1 MKADKNTENQNTKRR
16 STFAILF
23 YINRTKVRKDG
34 MCQLLCKV
42 SIDAEWEQIG
52 TKVSVNPAIW
62 NPDKGRADGRS
73 ENAVTVNRAIDE
85 LTQEITGHYN
95 HIKKSLG
102 FVTAELVKNAVK
114 GIGQKPV
121 TLLALFREHNEEFK
135 KRVGVDRIKE
145 TYDCY
150 QRSYKHLA
158 AFIQEKRGVEDVTLR
173 SLDKVFYDD
182 FEIFLQ
188 SDCRLS
194 PKTVHEHLYRLKKMT
209 MRAVS
214 QGTLRRD
221 PYCRLH
227 PPLPKRKSR
236 HMKLEDLKTLMST
249 PVDKPQLQRIRDWF
263 IFSTFT
269 GLAYADLRR
278 LSVNDITQAEDG
290 SWWIHIKRKKTDTL
304 SSIRLLDIPLR
315 IIEKY
320 KHERQSDKV
329 FNTWDRNYMSMLM
342 QELSEVYGFH
352 ITYHKARHNFG
363 THMTLS
369 LGVPIETVSK
379 MMGHTSIT
387 TTQIYAHVT
396 DKKVD
401 EDMKR
406 LREVTADKKIELA
419 DEGLKFERCIKW
431 KQTTTV

>member
-1 MKADKNTENQNTKRR
+1 MRNNRDNQDTKRR

-23 YINRTKVRKDG
+23 YINRTKIRKDG
-34 MCQLLCKV
+34 TCQLLCKV

-52 TKVSVNPAIW
+52 TKASVNPDIW
-62 NPDKGRADGRS
+62 NPETGRADGRS

-85 LTQEITGHYN
+85 LTREITNHYN

-135 KRVGVDRIKE
+135 KRIGVDRIKE
-145 TYDCY
+145 TYDSY

-158 AFIQEKRGVEDVTLR
+158 AFIQEKKGVEDITLR

-188 SDCRLS
+188 TDCKMK

-209 MRAVS
+209 MRAVN

-227 PPLPKRKSR
+227 PELPKRKSR
-236 HMKLEDLKTLMST
+236 HLKLEDLKTLMST
-249 PVDKPQLQRIRDWF
+249 QIDKPNLQRVRDWF

-269 GLAYADLRR
+269 GLAYADLKR

-290 SWWIHIKRKKTDTL
+290 SWWIHIKRQKTDTP
-304 SSIRLLDIPLR
+304 SVIKLLDVPLR

-320 KHERQSDKV
+320 KHERQGDKV
-329 FNTWDRNYMSMLM
+329 FNLYTREYLIRLTR
-342 QELSEVYGFH
+342 ELGEEYGFYL
-352 ITYHKARHNFG
+352 TFHKARHNFG

-369 LGVPIETVSK
+369 LGVPLETVSK
-379 MMGHTSIT
+379 MMGHTNIT
-387 TTQIYAHVT
+387 TTQIYAQVT

-406 LREVTADKKIELA
+406 LKEVTAGQKINIYEEDLSNLPKRRRKA
-419 DEGLKFERCIKW
+419 AS
-431 KQTTTV
+431 V

>member
-1 MKADKNTENQNTKRR
+1 MRNNRDNQDTKRR

-23 YINRTKVRKDG
+23 YINRTKIRKDG
-34 MCQLLCKV
+34 TCQLLCKV

-52 TKVSVNPAIW
+52 TKASVNPDIW
-62 NPDKGRADGRS
+62 NPETGRADGRS

-85 LTQEITGHYN
+85 LTREITNHYN

-135 KRVGVDRIKE
+135 KRIGVDRIKE
-145 TYDCY
+145 TYDSY

-158 AFIQEKRGVEDVTLR
+158 AFIQEKKGVEDITLR

-188 SDCRLS
+188 TDCKMK

-227 PPLPKRKSR
+227 PELPKRKSR
-236 HMKLEDLKTLMST
+236 HLKLEDLKTLMST
-249 PVDKPQLQRIRDWF
+249 QIDKPNLQRVRDWF

-269 GLAYADLRR
+269 GLAYADLKR
-278 LSVNDITQAEDG
+278 LSVNDITQAEEG
-290 SWWIHIKRKKTDTL
+290 SWWIHIKRQKTDTP
-304 SSIRLLDIPLR
+304 SVIKLLDVPLR

-320 KHERQSDKV
+320 KHERQGDKV
-329 FNTWDRNYMSMLM
+329 FNLYTREYLIRLTR
-342 QELSEVYGFH
+342 ELGEEYGFSLNF
-352 ITYHKARHNFG
+352 HKARHNFG
-363 THMTLS
+363 THKTLS
-369 LGVPIETVSK
+369 HGVPLETVSK
-379 MMGHTSIT
+379 MMGHTNIT
-387 TTQIYAHVT
+387 TTQIYAQVT

-406 LREVTADKKIELA
+406 LKEVTAGQKINIYEEDLSNLPKRRRKA
-419 DEGLKFERCIKW
+419 AS
-431 KQTTTV
+431 V

>member
-1 MKADKNTENQNTKRR
+1 MRNNRDNQDTKRR

-23 YINRTKVRKDG
+23 YINRTKIRKDG
-34 MCQLLCKV
+34 TCQLLCKV

-52 TKVSVNPAIW
+52 TKASVNPDIW
-62 NPDKGRADGRS
+62 NPETGRADGRS

-85 LTQEITGHYN
+85 LTREITNHYN

-135 KRVGVDRIKE
+135 KRIGVDRIKE
-145 TYDCY
+145 TYDSY

-158 AFIQEKRGVEDVTLR
+158 AFVQEKKGVEDITLR

-188 SDCRLS
+188 TDCKMK

-214 QGTLRRD
+214 QGTLRSD

-227 PPLPKRKSR
+227 PELPKRKSR
-236 HMKLEDLKTLMST
+236 HLKLEDLKTLMST
-249 PVDKPQLQRIRDWF
+249 QIDKPNLQRVRDWF

-269 GLAYADLRR
+269 GLAYADLKR

-290 SWWIHIKRKKTDTL
+290 SWWIHIKRQKTDTP
-304 SSIRLLDIPLR
+304 SVIKLLDVPLR

-320 KHERQSDKV
+320 KHERQGDKV
-329 FNTWDRNYMSMLM
+329 FNLYAREYLIRLTR
-342 QELSEVYGFH
+342 ELGEEYGFYL
-352 ITYHKARHNFG
+352 TFHKARHNFG

-369 LGVPIETVSK
+369 LGVPLETVSK
-379 MMGHTSIT
+379 MMGHTNIT
-387 TTQIYAHVT
+387 TTQIYAQVT

-406 LREVTADKKIELA
+406 LKEVTAGQKINIYEEDLSNLPKRRRKA
-419 DEGLKFERCIKW
+419 AS
-431 KQTTTV
+431 V

>member
-1 MKADKNTENQNTKRR
+1 MRNSRDNQDAKRR

-23 YINRTKVRKDG
+23 YINRTKIRKDG
-34 MCQLLCKV
+34 TCQLLCKV

-52 TKVSVNPAIW
+52 TKASVNPDIW
-62 NPDKGRADGRS
+62 NPETGRADGRS
-73 ENAVTVNRAIDE
+73 ENAVMVNRAIDE
-85 LTQEITGHYN
+85 LTGEITDHYN

-114 GIGQKPV
+114 GVGQKPV

-135 KRVGVDRIKE
+135 KRIGVDRIKE
-145 TYDCY
+145 TYDSY

-158 AFIQEKRGVEDVTLR
+158 AFVQGKKGVEDITLR

-182 FEIFLQ
+182 FEIFLRT
-188 SDCRLS
+188 DCKMK

-227 PPLPKRKSR
+227 PELPKRKSR
-236 HMKLEDLKTLMST
+236 HLKLEDLKTLMST
-249 PVDKPQLQRIRDWF
+249 QIDKPNLQRVRDWF

-269 GLAYADLRR
+269 GLAYADLKR

-290 SWWIHIKRKKTDTL
+290 SWWIHINRKKTDTP
-304 SSIRLLDIPLR
+304 SVIKLLDVPLR

-320 KHERQSDKV
+320 RHERQGDKV
-329 FNTWDRNYMSMLM
+329 FNLYTRRYLIKLTR
-342 QELSEVYGFH
+342 ELGEEYGFYL
-352 ITYHKARHNFG
+352 TFHKARHNFG

-369 LGVPIETVSK
+369 LGVPLETVSK
-379 MMGHTSIT
+379 MMGHTNIT
-387 TTQIYAHVT
+387 TTQIYAQVT

-406 LREVTADKKIELA
+406 LKEVTAGQKINIYEEDLSNLPKRRRKA
-419 DEGLKFERCIKW
+419 AS
-431 KQTTTV
+431 V

>member
-1 MKADKNTENQNTKRR
+1 MRNNRDNQDTKRR

-23 YINRTKVRKDG
+23 YINRTKIRKDG
-34 MCQLLCKV
+34 TCQLLCKV

-52 TKVSVNPAIW
+52 TKASVNPDIW
-62 NPDKGRADGRS
+62 NPETGRADGRS

-85 LTQEITGHYN
+85 LTREITNHYN

-135 KRVGVDRIKE
+135 KRIGVDRIKE
-145 TYDCY
+145 TYDSY

-158 AFIQEKRGVEDVTLR
+158 AFVQEKKGVEDITLR

-188 SDCRLS
+188 TDCKMK
-194 PKTVHEHLYRLKKMT
+194 PKTVHEHMYRLKKMT

-227 PPLPKRKSR
+227 PELPKRKSR
-236 HMKLEDLKTLMST
+236 HLKLEDLKTLMST
-249 PVDKPQLQRIRDWF
+249 QIDKPNLQRVRDWF

-269 GLAYADLRR
+269 GLAYADLKR

-290 SWWIHIKRKKTDTL
+290 SWWIHIKRQKTDTP
-304 SSIRLLDIPLR
+304 SVIKLLDVPLR

-320 KHERQSDKV
+320 KHERQEDKV
-329 FNTWDRNYMSMLM
+329 FNLYTREYLIRLTR
-342 QELSEVYGFH
+342 ELGEEYGFYL
-352 ITYHKARHNFG
+352 TFHKARHNFG

-369 LGVPIETVSK
+369 LGVPLETVSK
-379 MMGHTSIT
+379 MMGHTNIT
-387 TTQIYAHVT
+387 TTQIYAQVT

-406 LREVTADKKIELA
+406 LKEVTAGQKINIYEEDLSNLPKRRRKA
-419 DEGLKFERCIKW
+419 AS
-431 KQTTTV
+431 V

>member
-1 MKADKNTENQNTKRR
+1 
-16 STFAILF
+16 
-23 YINRTKVRKDG
+23 
-34 MCQLLCKV
+34 
-42 SIDAEWEQIG
+42 
-52 TKVSVNPAIW
+52 
-62 NPDKGRADGRS
+62 
-73 ENAVTVNRAIDE
+73 
-85 LTQEITGHYN
+85 
-95 HIKKSLG
+95 
-102 FVTAELVKNAVK
+102 
-114 GIGQKPV
+114 
-121 TLLALFREHNEEFK
+121 
-135 KRVGVDRIKE
+135 
-145 TYDCY
+145 
-150 QRSYKHLA
+150 
-158 AFIQEKRGVEDVTLR
+158 
-173 SLDKVFYDD
+173 
-182 FEIFLQ
+182 
-188 SDCRLS
+188 
-194 PKTVHEHLYRLKKMT
+194 

-221 PYCRLH
+221 PYSRLH

-249 PVDKPQLQRIRDWF
+249 QIDKPNLQRVRDWF

-269 GLAYADLRR
+269 GLAYADLKR

-290 SWWIHIKRKKTDTL
+290 SWWIHIKRQKTDTL
-304 SSIRLLDIPLR
+304 SSIRLLDVPLR

-320 KHERQSDKV
+320 KHERLGDKV
-329 FNTWDRNYMSMLM
+329 FNLYTRVYLIKLTR
-342 QELSEVYGFH
+342 ELGEKYGFYL
-352 ITYHKARHNFG
+352 TFHKARHNFG

-431 KQTTTV
+431 KRTTV

>member
-1 MKADKNTENQNTKRR
+1 MRNSRDNQDAKRR

-23 YINRTKVRKDG
+23 YINRTKIRKDG
-34 MCQLLCKV
+34 TCQLLCKV

-52 TKVSVNPAIW
+52 TKASVNPDIW
-62 NPDKGRADGRS
+62 NPETGRADGRS
-73 ENAVTVNRAIDE
+73 ENAVMVNRAIDE
-85 LTQEITGHYN
+85 LTGEITDHYN

-114 GIGQKPV
+114 GVGQKPV

-135 KRVGVDRIKE
+135 KRIGVDRIKE
-145 TYDCY
+145 TYDSY

-158 AFIQEKRGVEDVTLR
+158 AFVQEKKGVEDITLR

-182 FEIFLQ
+182 FEIFLRT
-188 SDCRLS
+188 DCKMK

-227 PPLPKRKSR
+227 PELPKRKSR
-236 HMKLEDLKTLMST
+236 HLKLEDLKTLMST
-249 PVDKPQLQRIRDWF
+249 QIDKPNLQRVRDWF

-269 GLAYADLRR
+269 GLAYADLKR
-278 LSVNDITQAEDG
+278 LSVNDITQAKDG
-290 SWWIHIKRKKTDTL
+290 SWWIHINRKKTDTP
-304 SSIRLLDIPLR
+304 SVIKLLDVPLR

-320 KHERQSDKV
+320 RHERQGDKV
-329 FNTWDRNYMSMLM
+329 FNLYTRRYLIKLTR
-342 QELSEVYGFH
+342 ELGEEYGFYL
-352 ITYHKARHNFG
+352 TFHKARHNFG
-363 THMTLS
+363 THITLS
-369 LGVPIETVSK
+369 LGVPLETVSK
-379 MMGHTSIT
+379 MMGHTNIT
-387 TTQIYAHVT
+387 TTQIYAQVT

-406 LREVTADKKIELA
+406 LKEVTAGQKINIYEEDLSNLPKRRRKA
-419 DEGLKFERCIKW
+419 AS
-431 KQTTTV
+431 V

>member
-1 MKADKNTENQNTKRR
+1 MRNNRDNQDTKRR

-23 YINRTKVRKDG
+23 YINRTKIRKDG
-34 MCQLLCKV
+34 TCQLLCKV

-52 TKVSVNPAIW
+52 TKASVNPDIW
-62 NPDKGRADGRS
+62 NPETGRADGRS
-73 ENAVTVNRAIDE
+73 ENALTVNRAIDE
-85 LTQEITGHYN
+85 LTREITNHYN

-135 KRVGVDRIKE
+135 KRIGVDRVKE
-145 TYDCY
+145 TYDSY

-158 AFIQEKRGVEDVTLR
+158 AFVQEKKGVEDITLR

-188 SDCRLS
+188 TDCKMK

-227 PPLPKRKSR
+227 PELPKRKSR
-236 HMKLEDLKTLMST
+236 HLKLEDLKTLMST
-249 PVDKPQLQRIRDWF
+249 QIDKPNLQRVRDWF

-269 GLAYADLRR
+269 GLAYADLKR

-290 SWWIHIKRKKTDTL
+290 SWWIHIKRQKTDTP
-304 SSIRLLDIPLR
+304 SVIKLLDVPLR

-320 KHERQSDKV
+320 KHERQGDKV
-329 FNTWDRNYMSMLM
+329 FNLYTREYLIRLTR
-342 QELSEVYGFH
+342 ELGEEYGFYL
-352 ITYHKARHNFG
+352 TFHKARHNFG

-369 LGVPIETVSK
+369 LGVPLETVSK
-379 MMGHTSIT
+379 MMGHTNIT
-387 TTQIYAHVT
+387 TTQIYAQVT

-406 LREVTADKKIELA
+406 LKEVTAGQKINIYEEDLSNLPKRRRKA
-419 DEGLKFERCIKW
+419 AS
-431 KQTTTV
+431 V

>member
-1 MKADKNTENQNTKRR
+1 MRNNRDNQDTKRR

-23 YINRTKVRKDG
+23 YINRTKIRKDG
-34 MCQLLCKV
+34 TCQLLCKV

-52 TKVSVNPAIW
+52 TKASVNPDIW
-62 NPDKGRADGRS
+62 NPETGRADGRS
-73 ENAVTVNRAIDE
+73 ENALTVNRAIDE
-85 LTQEITGHYN
+85 LTREITNHYN

-135 KRVGVDRIKE
+135 KRIGVDRIKE
-145 TYDCY
+145 TYDSY

-158 AFIQEKRGVEDVTLR
+158 AFVQEKKGVEDITLR

-188 SDCRLS
+188 TDCKMK

-227 PPLPKRKSR
+227 PELPKRKSR
-236 HMKLEDLKTLMST
+236 HLKLEDLKTLMST
-249 PVDKPQLQRIRDWF
+249 QIDKPNLQRVRDWF

-269 GLAYADLRR
+269 GLAYADLKR

-290 SWWIHIKRKKTDTL
+290 SWWIHIKRQKTDTP
-304 SSIRLLDIPLR
+304 SVIKLLDVPLR

-320 KHERQSDKV
+320 KHERQGDKV
-329 FNTWDRNYMSMLM
+329 FNLYTREYLIRLTR
-342 QELSEVYGFH
+342 ELGEEYGFYL
-352 ITYHKARHNFG
+352 TFHKARHNFG

-369 LGVPIETVSK
+369 LGVPLETVSK
-379 MMGHTSIT
+379 MMGHTNIT
-387 TTQIYAHVT
+387 TTQIYAQVT

-406 LREVTADKKIELA
+406 LKEVTAGQKINIYEEDLSNLPKRRRKA
-419 DEGLKFERCIKW
+419 AS
-431 KQTTTV
+431 V

>member
-1 MKADKNTENQNTKRR
+1 MRNNRDNQDTKRR

-23 YINRTKVRKDG
+23 YINRTKIRKDG
-34 MCQLLCKV
+34 TCQLLCKV

-52 TKVSVNPAIW
+52 TKASVNPDIW
-62 NPDKGRADGRS
+62 NPETGRADGRS

-85 LTQEITGHYN
+85 LTREITNHYN

-135 KRVGVDRIKE
+135 KRIGVDRIKE
-145 TYDCY
+145 TYDSY

-158 AFIQEKRGVEDVTLR
+158 AFVQEKKGVEDITLR

-188 SDCRLS
+188 TDSKMK

-227 PPLPKRKSR
+227 PELPKRKSR
-236 HMKLEDLKTLMST
+236 HLKLEDLKTLMST
-249 PVDKPQLQRIRDWF
+249 QIDKPNLQRVRDWF

-269 GLAYADLRR
+269 GLAYADLKR

-290 SWWIHIKRKKTDTL
+290 SWWIHIKRQKTDTP
-304 SSIRLLDIPLR
+304 SVIKLLDVPLR

-320 KHERQSDKV
+320 KHERQGDKV
-329 FNTWDRNYMSMLM
+329 FNLYTREYLIRLTR
-342 QELSEVYGFH
+342 ELGEEYGFYL
-352 ITYHKARHNFG
+352 TFHKARHNFG

-369 LGVPIETVSK
+369 LGVPLETVSK
-379 MMGHTSIT
+379 MMGHTNIT
-387 TTQIYAHVT
+387 TTQIYAQVT

-406 LREVTADKKIELA
+406 LKEVTAGQKINIYEEDLSNLPKRRRKA
-419 DEGLKFERCIKW
+419 AS
-431 KQTTTV
+431 V

>member
-1 MKADKNTENQNTKRR
+1 MRNSRDNQDAKRR

-23 YINRTKVRKDG
+23 YINRTKIRKDG
-34 MCQLLCKV
+34 TCQLLCKV

-52 TKVSVNPAIW
+52 TKASVNPDIW
-62 NPDKGRADGRS
+62 NPETGRADGRS
-73 ENAVTVNRAIDE
+73 ENAVMVNRAIDE
-85 LTQEITGHYN
+85 LTGEITDHYN

-114 GIGQKPV
+114 GVGQKPV

-135 KRVGVDRIKE
+135 KRIGVDRIKE
-145 TYDCY
+145 TYDSY

-158 AFIQEKRGVEDVTLR
+158 AFVQEKKGVEDITLR

-182 FEIFLQ
+182 FEIFLRT
-188 SDCRLS
+188 DCKMK

-227 PPLPKRKSR
+227 PELPKRKSR
-236 HMKLEDLKTLMST
+236 HLKLEDLKTLMST
-249 PVDKPQLQRIRDWF
+249 QIDKPNLQRVRDWF

-269 GLAYADLRR
+269 GLAYADLKR

-290 SWWIHIKRKKTDTL
+290 SWWIHINRKKTDTP
-304 SSIRLLDIPLR
+304 SVIKLLDVPLR

-320 KHERQSDKV
+320 RHERQGDKV
-329 FNTWDRNYMSMLM
+329 FNLYTRRYLIKLTR
-342 QELSEVYGFH
+342 ELGEEYGFYL
-352 ITYHKARHNFG
+352 TFHKARHNFG

-369 LGVPIETVSK
+369 LGVPLETVSK
-379 MMGHTSIT
+379 MMGHTNIT
-387 TTQIYAHVT
+387 TTQIYAQVT

-406 LREVTADKKIELA
+406 LKEATAGQKINIYEEDLSNLPKRRRKA
-419 DEGLKFERCIKW
+419 AS
-431 KQTTTV
+431 V

>member
-1 MKADKNTENQNTKRR
+1 MRNNRDNQDTKRR

-23 YINRTKVRKDG
+23 YINRTKIRKDG
-34 MCQLLCKV
+34 TCQLLCKV

-52 TKVSVNPAIW
+52 TKASVNPDIW
-62 NPDKGRADGRS
+62 NPETGRADGRS

-85 LTQEITGHYN
+85 LTREITNHYN

-135 KRVGVDRIKE
+135 KRIGVDRIKE
-145 TYDCY
+145 TYDSY

-158 AFIQEKRGVEDVTLR
+158 AFIQEKKGVEDITLR

-188 SDCRLS
+188 TDCKMK

-227 PPLPKRKSR
+227 PELPKRKSR
-236 HMKLEDLKTLMST
+236 HLKLEDLKTLMST
-249 PVDKPQLQRIRDWF
+249 QIDKPNLQRVRDWF

-269 GLAYADLRR
+269 GLAYADLKR

-290 SWWIHIKRKKTDTL
+290 SWWIHIKRQKTDTP
-304 SSIRLLDIPLR
+304 SVIKLLDVPLR

-320 KHERQSDKV
+320 KHERQGDKV
-329 FNTWDRNYMSMLM
+329 FNLYTREYLIRLTR
-342 QELSEVYGFH
+342 ELGEEYGFSL
-352 ITYHKARHNFG
+352 TFHKARHNFG

-369 LGVPIETVSK
+369 LGVPLETVSK
-379 MMGHTSIT
+379 MMGHTNIT
-387 TTQIYAHVT
+387 TTQIYAQVT

-401 EDMKR
+401 EDIKR
-406 LREVTADKKIELA
+406 LKEVTAGQKINIYEEDLSNLPKRRRKA
-419 DEGLKFERCIKW
+419 AS
-431 KQTTTV
+431 V

>member
-1 MKADKNTENQNTKRR
+1 MRNNRDNQDTKRR

-23 YINRTKVRKDG
+23 YINRTKIRKDG
-34 MCQLLCKV
+34 TCQLLCKV

-52 TKVSVNPAIW
+52 TKASVNPDIW
-62 NPDKGRADGRS
+62 NPETGRADGRS

-85 LTQEITGHYN
+85 LTRGITNHYN

-135 KRVGVDRIKE
+135 KRIGVDRIKE
-145 TYDCY
+145 TYDSY

-158 AFIQEKRGVEDVTLR
+158 AFIQEKKGVEDITLR

-188 SDCRLS
+188 TDCKMK

-227 PPLPKRKSR
+227 PELPKRKSR
-236 HMKLEDLKTLMST
+236 HLKLEDLKTLMST
-249 PVDKPQLQRIRDWF
+249 QIDKPNLQRVRDWF

-269 GLAYADLRR
+269 GLAYADLKR

-290 SWWIHIKRKKTDTL
+290 SWWIHIKRQKTDTP
-304 SSIRLLDIPLR
+304 SVIKLLDVPLR

-320 KHERQSDKV
+320 KHERQGDKV
-329 FNTWDRNYMSMLM
+329 FNLYTREYLIRLTR
-342 QELSEVYGFH
+342 ELGEEYGFSL
-352 ITYHKARHNFG
+352 TFHKARHNFG

-369 LGVPIETVSK
+369 LGVPLETVSK
-379 MMGHTSIT
+379 MMGHTNIT
-387 TTQIYAHVT
+387 TTQIYAQVT

-406 LREVTADKKIELA
+406 LKEVTAGQKINIYEEDLSNLPKRRRKA
-419 DEGLKFERCIKW
+419 AS
-431 KQTTTV
+431 V

>member
-1 MKADKNTENQNTKRR
+1 MRNNRDNQDTKRR

-23 YINRTKVRKDG
+23 YINRTKIRKDG
-34 MCQLLCKV
+34 TCQLLCKV

-52 TKVSVNPAIW
+52 TKASVNPDIW
-62 NPDKGRADGRS
+62 NPETGRADGRS

-85 LTQEITGHYN
+85 LTREITNHYN

-135 KRVGVDRIKE
+135 KRIGVDRIKE
-145 TYDCY
+145 TFDSY

-158 AFIQEKRGVEDVTLR
+158 AFVQEKKGVEDITLR

-188 SDCRLS
+188 TDCKMK
-194 PKTVHEHLYRLKKMT
+194 PKTVHEHMYRLKKMT

-227 PPLPKRKSR
+227 PELPKRKSR
-236 HMKLEDLKTLMST
+236 HLKLEDLKTLMST
-249 PVDKPQLQRIRDWF
+249 QIDKPNLQRVRDWF

-269 GLAYADLRR
+269 GLAYADLKR

-290 SWWIHIKRKKTDTL
+290 SWWIHIKRQKTDTP
-304 SSIRLLDIPLR
+304 SVIKLLDVPLR

-320 KHERQSDKV
+320 KHERQGDKV
-329 FNTWDRNYMSMLM
+329 FNLYTREYLIRLTR
-342 QELSEVYGFH
+342 ELGEEYGFYL
-352 ITYHKARHNFG
+352 TFHKARHNFG

-369 LGVPIETVSK
+369 LGVPLETVSK
-379 MMGHTSIT
+379 MMGHTNIT
-387 TTQIYAHVT
+387 TTQIYAQVT

-406 LREVTADKKIELA
+406 LKEVTAGQKINIYEEDLSNLPKRRRKA
-419 DEGLKFERCIKW
+419 AS
-431 KQTTTV
+431 V

>member
-1 MKADKNTENQNTKRR
+1 MRNNRDNQDTKRR

-23 YINRTKVRKDG
+23 YINRTKIRKDG
-34 MCQLLCKV
+34 TCQLLCKV

-52 TKVSVNPAIW
+52 TKASVNPDIW
-62 NPDKGRADGRS
+62 NPETGRADGRS

-85 LTQEITGHYN
+85 LTREITNHYN

-135 KRVGVDRIKE
+135 KRIGVDRIKE
-145 TYDCY
+145 TYDSY

-158 AFIQEKRGVEDVTLR
+158 AFVQEKKGVEDITLR

-188 SDCRLS
+188 TDCKMK
-194 PKTVHEHLYRLKKMT
+194 PKTVHEHMYRLKKMT

-227 PPLPKRKSR
+227 PELPKRKSR
-236 HMKLEDLKTLMST
+236 HLKLEDLKTLMST
-249 PVDKPQLQRIRDWF
+249 QIDKPNLQRVRDWF

-269 GLAYADLRR
+269 GLAYADLKR

-290 SWWIHIKRKKTDTL
+290 SWWIHIKRQKTDTP
-304 SSIRLLDIPLR
+304 SVIKLLDVPLR

-320 KHERQSDKV
+320 KHERQGDKV
-329 FNTWDRNYMSMLM
+329 FNLYTREYLIRLTR
-342 QELSEVYGFH
+342 ELGEEYGFYL
-352 ITYHKARHNFG
+352 TFHKARHNFG

-369 LGVPIETVSK
+369 LGVPLETVSK
-379 MMGHTSIT
+379 MMGHTNIT
-387 TTQIYAHVT
+387 TTQIYAQVT

-406 LREVTADKKIELA
+406 LKEVTAGQKINIYEEDLSNLPKRRRKA
-419 DEGLKFERCIKW
+419 AS
-431 KQTTTV
+431 V

>member
-1 MKADKNTENQNTKRR
+1 MRNNRDNQDTKRR

-23 YINRTKVRKDG
+23 YINRTKIRKDG
-34 MCQLLCKV
+34 TCQLLCKV

-52 TKVSVNPAIW
+52 TKASVNPDIW
-62 NPDKGRADGRS
+62 NPETGRADGRS

-85 LTQEITGHYN
+85 LTREITNHYN

-135 KRVGVDRIKE
+135 KRIGVDRIKE
-145 TYDCY
+145 TYDSY

-158 AFIQEKRGVEDVTLR
+158 VFVQEKKGVEDITLR

-188 SDCRLS
+188 TDCKMK

-227 PPLPKRKSR
+227 PELPKRKSR
-236 HMKLEDLKTLMST
+236 HLKLEDLKTLMST
-249 PVDKPQLQRIRDWF
+249 QIDKPNLQRVRDWF

-269 GLAYADLRR
+269 GLAYADLKR

-290 SWWIHIKRKKTDTL
+290 SWWIHIKRQKTDTP
-304 SSIRLLDIPLR
+304 SVIKLLDVPLR

-320 KHERQSDKV
+320 KHERQGDKV
-329 FNTWDRNYMSMLM
+329 FNLYTREYLIRLTR
-342 QELSEVYGFH
+342 ELGEEYGFSL
-352 ITYHKARHNFG
+352 TFHKARHNFG

-369 LGVPIETVSK
+369 LGVPLETVSK
-379 MMGHTSIT
+379 MMGHTNIT
-387 TTQIYAHVT
+387 TTQIYAQVT

-406 LREVTADKKIELA
+406 LKEVTAGQKINIYEEDLSNLPKRRRKA
-419 DEGLKFERCIKW
+419 AS
-431 KQTTTV
+431 V

>member
-1 MKADKNTENQNTKRR
+1 MRNNRDNQDTKRR

-23 YINRTKVRKDG
+23 YINRTKIRKDG
-34 MCQLLCKV
+34 TCQLLCKV

-52 TKVSVNPAIW
+52 TKASVNPDIW
-62 NPDKGRADGRS
+62 NPETGRADGRS

-85 LTQEITGHYN
+85 LTREITNHYN

-135 KRVGVDRIKE
+135 KRIGVDRIKE
-145 TYDCY
+145 TYDSY

-158 AFIQEKRGVEDVTLR
+158 AFIQEKKGVEDITLR

-188 SDCRLS
+188 TDCKMK

-227 PPLPKRKSR
+227 PELPKRKSR
-236 HMKLEDLKTLMST
+236 HLKLEDLKTLMST
-249 PVDKPQLQRIRDWF
+249 QIDKPNLQRVRDWF

-269 GLAYADLRR
+269 GLAYADLKR

-290 SWWIHIKRKKTDTL
+290 SWWIHIKRQKTDTP
-304 SSIRLLDIPLR
+304 SVIKLLDVPLR

-320 KHERQSDKV
+320 KHERQGDKV
-329 FNTWDRNYMSMLM
+329 FNLYTREYLIRLTR
-342 QELSEVYGFH
+342 ELGEEYGFSL
-352 ITYHKARHNFG
+352 TFHKARHNFG

-369 LGVPIETVSK
+369 LGVPLETVSK
-379 MMGHTSIT
+379 MMGHTNIT
-387 TTQIYAHVT
+387 TTQIYAQVT

-406 LREVTADKKIELA
+406 LKEVTAGQKINIYEEDLSNIPKRRRKA
-419 DEGLKFERCIKW
+419 AS
-431 KQTTTV
+431 V

>member
-1 MKADKNTENQNTKRR
+1 MRNNRDKQDTKRR

-23 YINRTKVRKDG
+23 YINRTKIRKDG
-34 MCQLLCKV
+34 TCQLLCKV

-52 TKVSVNPAIW
+52 TKASVNPDIW
-62 NPDKGRADGRS
+62 NPETGRADGRS

-85 LTQEITGHYN
+85 LTREITNHYN

-135 KRVGVDRIKE
+135 KRIGVDRVKE
-145 TYDCY
+145 TYDSY

-158 AFIQEKRGVEDVTLR
+158 AFVQEKKGVEDITLR

-188 SDCRLS
+188 TDCKMK

-227 PPLPKRKSR
+227 PELPKRKSR
-236 HMKLEDLKTLMST
+236 HLKLEDLKTLMST
-249 PVDKPQLQRIRDWF
+249 QIDKPNLQRVRDWF

-269 GLAYADLRR
+269 GLAYADLKR

-290 SWWIHIKRKKTDTL
+290 SWWIHIKRQKTDTP
-304 SSIRLLDIPLR
+304 SVIKLLDVPLR

-320 KHERQSDKV
+320 KHERQGDKV
-329 FNTWDRNYMSMLM
+329 FNLYTREYLIRLTR
-342 QELSEVYGFH
+342 ELGEEYGFYL
-352 ITYHKARHNFG
+352 TFHKARHNFG

-369 LGVPIETVSK
+369 LGVPLETVSK
-379 MMGHTSIT
+379 MMGHTNIT
-387 TTQIYAHVT
+387 TTQIYAQVT

-406 LREVTADKKIELA
+406 LKEVTAGQKINIYEEDLSNLPKRRRKA
-419 DEGLKFERCIKW
+419 AS
-431 KQTTTV
+431 V

>member
-1 MKADKNTENQNTKRR
+1 MRNNRNNQDTKRR

-23 YINRTKVRKDG
+23 YINRTKIRKDG
-34 MCQLLCKV
+34 TCQLLCKV

-52 TKVSVNPAIW
+52 TKASVNPDIW
-62 NPDKGRADGRS
+62 NPETGRADGRS
-73 ENAVTVNRAIDE
+73 ENAVTVNRAINE
-85 LTQEITGHYN
+85 LTREITNHYN

-135 KRVGVDRIKE
+135 KRIGVDRIKE
-145 TYDCY
+145 TYDSY

-158 AFIQEKRGVEDVTLR
+158 AFVQEKKGVEDITLR

-188 SDCRLS
+188 TDCKMK

-227 PPLPKRKSR
+227 PELPKRKSR
-236 HMKLEDLKTLMST
+236 HLKLEDLKTLMST
-249 PVDKPQLQRIRDWF
+249 QIDKPNLQRVRDWF

-269 GLAYADLRR
+269 GLAYADLKR

-290 SWWIHIKRKKTDTL
+290 SWWIHIKRQKTDTP
-304 SSIRLLDIPLR
+304 SVIKLLDVPLR

-320 KHERQSDKV
+320 KHERQGDKV
-329 FNTWDRNYMSMLM
+329 FNLYAREYLIRLTR
-342 QELSEVYGFH
+342 ELGEEYGFYL
-352 ITYHKARHNFG
+352 TFHKARHNFG

-369 LGVPIETVSK
+369 LGVPLETVSK
-379 MMGHTSIT
+379 MMGHTNIT
-387 TTQIYAHVT
+387 TTQIYAQVT

-406 LREVTADKKIELA
+406 LKEVTAGQKINIYEEDLSNLPKRRRKA
-419 DEGLKFERCIKW
+419 AS
-431 KQTTTV
+431 V

>member
-1 MKADKNTENQNTKRR
+1 MRNDRDNQDTKRR

-23 YINRTKVRKDG
+23 YINRTKIRKDG
-34 MCQLLCKV
+34 TCQLLCKV

-52 TKVSVNPAIW
+52 TKASVNPDIW
-62 NPDKGRADGRS
+62 NPETGRADGRS

-85 LTQEITGHYN
+85 LTREITNHYN

-135 KRVGVDRIKE
+135 KRIGVDRIKE
-145 TYDCY
+145 TYDSY

-158 AFIQEKRGVEDVTLR
+158 AFVQEKKGVEDITLR

-188 SDCRLS
+188 TDCKMK

-227 PPLPKRKSR
+227 PELPKRKSR
-236 HMKLEDLKTLMST
+236 HLKLEDLKTLMST
-249 PVDKPQLQRIRDWF
+249 QIDKPNLQRVRDWF

-269 GLAYADLRR
+269 GLAYADLKR

-290 SWWIHIKRKKTDTL
+290 SWWIHIKRQKTDTP
-304 SSIRLLDIPLR
+304 SVIKLLDVPLR
-315 IIEKY
+315 IIEK
-320 KHERQSDKV
+320 S
-329 FNTWDRNYMSMLM
+329 
-342 QELSEVYGFH
+342 
-352 ITYHKARHNFG
+352 
-363 THMTLS
+363 
-369 LGVPIETVSK
+369 GVPV
-379 MMGHTSIT
+379 
-387 TTQIYAHVT
+387 
-396 DKKVD
+396 
-401 EDMKR
+401 
-406 LREVTADKKIELA
+406 
-419 DEGLKFERCIKW
+419 
-431 KQTTTV
+431 

>member
-1 MKADKNTENQNTKRR
+1 MRKNRDNQDTKRR

-23 YINRTKVRKDG
+23 YINRTKIRKDG
-34 MCQLLCKV
+34 TCQLLCKV

-52 TKVSVNPAIW
+52 TKVSVNPDIW
-62 NPDKGRADGRS
+62 NPETGRADGRS

-85 LTQEITGHYN
+85 LTKEITEHYN

-121 TLLALFREHNEEFK
+121 TLLALFREHNEEFR

-145 TYDCY
+145 TYDSY

-158 AFIQEKRGVEDVTLR
+158 AFVQEKKGVEDITLR
-173 SLDKVFYDD
+173 SLDRVFYDD

-188 SDCRLS
+188 TDCKMK

-227 PPLPKRKSR
+227 PELPKRKSR
-236 HMKLEDLKTLMST
+236 HLKLEDLKLLMST
-249 PVDKPQLQRIRDWF
+249 PVDKPQLQRVRDWF

-269 GLAYADLRR
+269 GLAYADLKR

-290 SWWIHIKRKKTDTL
+290 SWWIHIKRQKTDTP
-304 SSIRLLDIPLR
+304 SVIKLLDVPLR

-320 KHERQSDKV
+320 KHERQGDKV
-329 FNTWDRNYMSMLM
+329 FNLYAREYLIKLTK
-342 QELSEVYGFH
+342 ELGEEYGFYL
-352 ITYHKARHNFG
+352 TFHKGRHNFG

-369 LGVPIETVSK
+369 LGVPLETVSK
-379 MMGHTSIT
+379 MMGHTNIT
-387 TTQIYAHVT
+387 TTQIYAQVT

-406 LREVTADKKIELA
+406 LKEVTAGQKINIYEEDLSNLPKRRRKA
-419 DEGLKFERCIKW
+419 
-431 KQTTTV
+431 TSV

>member
-1 MKADKNTENQNTKRR
+1 M
-16 STFAILF
+16 
-23 YINRTKVRKDG
+23 
-34 MCQLLCKV
+34 
-42 SIDAEWEQIG
+42 
-52 TKVSVNPAIW
+52 
-62 NPDKGRADGRS
+62 
-73 ENAVTVNRAIDE
+73 
-85 LTQEITGHYN
+85 
-95 HIKKSLG
+95 G

-194 PKTVHEHLYRLKKMT
+194 PKSVHEHLYRLKKMT

-221 PYCRLH
+221 PYSRLH

-249 PVDKPQLQRIRDWF
+249 QIDKPNLQRVRDWF

-269 GLAYADLRR
+269 GLAYADLKR

-290 SWWIHIKRKKTDTL
+290 SWWIHIKRQKTDTL
-304 SSIRLLDIPLR
+304 SSIRLLDVPLR

-320 KHERQSDKV
+320 KHERQGDKV
-329 FNTWDRNYMSMLM
+329 FNLYCREYLIKLTG
-342 QELSEVYGFH
+342 ELGKEYGFYL
-352 ITYHKARHNFG
+352 TFHKARHNFG

-401 EDMKR
+401 EDMRR

-419 DEGLKFERCIKW
+419 DEGLKFERCRKW
-431 KQTTTV
+431 KKATV

>member
-1 MKADKNTENQNTKRR
+1 MRNNRDNQDTKRR

-23 YINRTKVRKDG
+23 YINRTKIRKDG
-34 MCQLLCKV
+34 TCQLLCKV

-52 TKVSVNPAIW
+52 TKASVNPDIW
-62 NPDKGRADGRS
+62 NPETGRADGRS

-85 LTQEITGHYN
+85 LTREITNHYN

-135 KRVGVDRIKE
+135 KRIGVDRIKE
-145 TYDCY
+145 TYDSY

-158 AFIQEKRGVEDVTLR
+158 AFVQEKKGVEDITLR

-188 SDCRLS
+188 TDCKMK

-227 PPLPKRKSR
+227 PELPKRKSR
-236 HMKLEDLKTLMST
+236 HLKLEDLKTLMST
-249 PVDKPQLQRIRDWF
+249 QIDKPNLQRVRDWF

-269 GLAYADLRR
+269 GLAYADLKR

-290 SWWIHIKRKKTDTL
+290 SWWIHIKRQKTDTP
-304 SSIRLLDIPLR
+304 SVIKLLDVPLR

-320 KHERQSDKV
+320 KHERQGDKV
-329 FNTWDRNYMSMLM
+329 FNLYAREYLIRLTR
-342 QELSEVYGFH
+342 ELGEEYGFYL
-352 ITYHKARHNFG
+352 TFHKARHNFG

-369 LGVPIETVSK
+369 LGVPLETVSK
-379 MMGHTSIT
+379 MMGHTNIT
-387 TTQIYAHVT
+387 TTQIYAQVT

-406 LREVTADKKIELA
+406 LKEVTAGQKINIYEEDLSNLPKRRSKA
-419 DEGLKFERCIKW
+419 AS
-431 KQTTTV
+431 V

>member
-1 MKADKNTENQNTKRR
+1 MRNNRDNQDTKRR

-23 YINRTKVRKDG
+23 YINRTKIRKDG
-34 MCQLLCKV
+34 TCQLLCKV

-52 TKVSVNPAIW
+52 TKASVNPDIW
-62 NPDKGRADGRS
+62 NPETGRADGRS

-85 LTQEITGHYN
+85 LTREITNHYI

-135 KRVGVDRIKE
+135 KRIGVDRIKE
-145 TYDCY
+145 TYDSY

-158 AFIQEKRGVEDVTLR
+158 AFIQEKKGVEDITLR

-188 SDCRLS
+188 TDCKMK

-227 PPLPKRKSR
+227 PELPKRKSR
-236 HMKLEDLKTLMST
+236 HLKLEDLKTLMST
-249 PVDKPQLQRIRDWF
+249 QIDKPNLQRVRDWF

-269 GLAYADLRR
+269 GLAYADLKR

-290 SWWIHIKRKKTDTL
+290 SWWINIKRQKTDTP
-304 SSIRLLDIPLR
+304 SVIKLLDVPLR

-320 KHERQSDKV
+320 KHERQGDKV
-329 FNTWDRNYMSMLM
+329 FNLYTREYLIRLTR
-342 QELSEVYGFH
+342 ELGEEYGFYL
-352 ITYHKARHNFG
+352 TFHKARHNFG

-369 LGVPIETVSK
+369 LGVPLETVSK
-379 MMGHTSIT
+379 MMGHTNIT
-387 TTQIYAHVT
+387 TTQIYAQVT

-406 LREVTADKKIELA
+406 LKEVTAGQKINIYEEDLSNLPKRRKRA
-419 DEGLKFERCIKW
+419 AS
-431 KQTTTV
+431 V

>member
-1 MKADKNTENQNTKRR
+1 MRNNRDNQDTKRR

-23 YINRTKVRKDG
+23 YINRTKIRKDG
-34 MCQLLCKV
+34 TCQLLCKV

-52 TKVSVNPAIW
+52 TKASVNPDIW
-62 NPDKGRADGRS
+62 NPETGRADGRS

-85 LTQEITGHYN
+85 LTREITNHYN

-135 KRVGVDRIKE
+135 KRIGVDRIKE
-145 TYDCY
+145 TYDSY

-158 AFIQEKRGVEDVTLR
+158 AFVQEKKGVEDITLR

-188 SDCRLS
+188 TDCKMK

-227 PPLPKRKSR
+227 PELPKRKSR
-236 HMKLEDLKTLMST
+236 HLKLEDLKTLMST
-249 PVDKPQLQRIRDWF
+249 QIDKHNLQRVRDWF

-269 GLAYADLRR
+269 GLAYADLKR

-290 SWWIHIKRKKTDTL
+290 SWWIHIKRQKTDTP
-304 SSIRLLDIPLR
+304 SVIKLLDVPLR

-320 KHERQSDKV
+320 KHERQGDKV
-329 FNTWDRNYMSMLM
+329 FNLYAREYLIRLTR
-342 QELSEVYGFH
+342 ELGEEYGFYL
-352 ITYHKARHNFG
+352 TFHKARHNFG

-369 LGVPIETVSK
+369 LGVPLETVSK
-379 MMGHTSIT
+379 MMGHTNIT
-387 TTQIYAHVT
+387 TTQIYAQVT

-406 LREVTADKKIELA
+406 LKEVTAGQKINIYEEDLSNLPKRRRKA
-419 DEGLKFERCIKW
+419 AS
-431 KQTTTV
+431 V

>member
-1 MKADKNTENQNTKRR
+1 MRNSRDNQDAKRR

-23 YINRTKVRKDG
+23 YINRTKIRKDG
-34 MCQLLCKV
+34 TCQLLCKV

-52 TKVSVNPAIW
+52 TKASVNPDIW
-62 NPDKGRADGRS
+62 NPETGRADGRR
-73 ENAVTVNRAIDE
+73 ENAVMVNRAIDE
-85 LTQEITGHYN
+85 LTGEITDHYN

-114 GIGQKPV
+114 GVGQKPV

-135 KRVGVDRIKE
+135 KRIGVDRIKE
-145 TYDCY
+145 TYDSY

-158 AFIQEKRGVEDVTLR
+158 AFVQEKKGVEDITLR

-182 FEIFLQ
+182 FEIFLRT
-188 SDCRLS
+188 DCKMK

-227 PPLPKRKSR
+227 PELPKRKSR
-236 HMKLEDLKTLMST
+236 HLKLEDLKTLMST
-249 PVDKPQLQRIRDWF
+249 QIDKPNLQRVRDWF

-269 GLAYADLRR
+269 GLAYADLKR

-290 SWWIHIKRKKTDTL
+290 SWWIHINRKKTDTP
-304 SSIRLLDIPLR
+304 SVIKLLDVPLR

-320 KHERQSDKV
+320 RHERQGDKV
-329 FNTWDRNYMSMLM
+329 FNLYTRRYLIKLTR
-342 QELSEVYGFH
+342 ELGEEYGFYL
-352 ITYHKARHNFG
+352 TFHKARHNFG

-369 LGVPIETVSK
+369 LGVPLETVSK
-379 MMGHTSIT
+379 MMGHTNIT
-387 TTQIYAHVT
+387 TTQIYAQVT

-406 LREVTADKKIELA
+406 LKEATAGQKINIYEEDLSNLPKRRRKA
-419 DEGLKFERCIKW
+419 AS
-431 KQTTTV
+431 V

>member
-1 MKADKNTENQNTKRR
+1 MRNNRDNQDTKRR

-23 YINRTKVRKDG
+23 YINRTKIRKDG
-34 MCQLLCKV
+34 TCQLLCKV

-52 TKVSVNPAIW
+52 TKASVNPDIW
-62 NPDKGRADGRS
+62 NPETGRADGRS
-73 ENAVTVNRAIDE
+73 ENAVTVNRAINE
-85 LTQEITGHYN
+85 LTREITNHYN

-135 KRVGVDRIKE
+135 KRIGVDRIKE
-145 TYDCY
+145 TYDSY

-158 AFIQEKRGVEDVTLR
+158 AFVQKKKGVEDITLR

-188 SDCRLS
+188 TDCKMK
-194 PKTVHEHLYRLKKMT
+194 PKTVHEHMYRLKKMT

-227 PPLPKRKSR
+227 PELPKRKSR
-236 HMKLEDLKTLMST
+236 HLKLEDLKTLMST
-249 PVDKPQLQRIRDWF
+249 QIDKPNLQRVRDWF

-269 GLAYADLRR
+269 GLAYADLKR

-290 SWWIHIKRKKTDTL
+290 SWWIHIKRQKTDTP
-304 SSIRLLDIPLR
+304 SVIKLLDVPLR

-320 KHERQSDKV
+320 KHERQGDKV
-329 FNTWDRNYMSMLM
+329 FNLYAREYLIRLTR
-342 QELSEVYGFH
+342 ELGEEYGFYL
-352 ITYHKARHNFG
+352 TFHKARHNFG

-369 LGVPIETVSK
+369 LGVPLETVSK
-379 MMGHTSIT
+379 MMGHTNIT
-387 TTQIYAHVT
+387 TTQIYAQVT

-406 LREVTADKKIELA
+406 LKEVTAGQKINIYEEDLSNLPKRRRKA
-419 DEGLKFERCIKW
+419 AS
-431 KQTTTV
+431 V

>member
-1 MKADKNTENQNTKRR
+1 MRKNRDNQDAKRR

-23 YINRTKVRKDG
+23 YINRTKIRKDG
-34 MCQLLCKV
+34 TCQLLCKV

-52 TKVSVNPAIW
+52 TKVSVNPDIW
-62 NPDKGRADGRS
+62 NPETGRADGRS

-85 LTQEITGHYN
+85 LTREITNHYN

-121 TLLALFREHNEEFK
+121 TLLALFREHNEEFR

-145 TYDCY
+145 TYDSY

-158 AFIQEKRGVEDVTLR
+158 AFVQEKKGVEDITLR
-173 SLDKVFYDD
+173 SLDRVFYDD

-188 SDCRLS
+188 TDCKMK

-227 PPLPKRKSR
+227 PELPKRKSR
-236 HMKLEDLKTLMST
+236 HLKLEDLKLLMST
-249 PVDKPQLQRIRDWF
+249 PVDKPQLQRVRDWF

-269 GLAYADLRR
+269 GLAYADLKR

-290 SWWIHIKRKKTDTL
+290 SWWIHIKRQKTDTP
-304 SSIRLLDIPLR
+304 SVIKLLDVPLR

-320 KHERQSDKV
+320 KHERQGEKV
-329 FNTWDRNYMSMLM
+329 FNLYAREYLIKLTK
-342 QELSEVYGFH
+342 ELGEEYGFYL
-352 ITYHKARHNFG
+352 TFHKARHNFG

-369 LGVPIETVSK
+369 LGVPLETVSK
-379 MMGHTSIT
+379 MMGHTNIT
-387 TTQIYAHVT
+387 TTQIYAQVT

-406 LREVTADKKIELA
+406 LKEVTAGQKINIYEEDLSNLPKRRRKTIA
-419 DEGLKFERCIKW
+419 
-431 KQTTTV
+431 V